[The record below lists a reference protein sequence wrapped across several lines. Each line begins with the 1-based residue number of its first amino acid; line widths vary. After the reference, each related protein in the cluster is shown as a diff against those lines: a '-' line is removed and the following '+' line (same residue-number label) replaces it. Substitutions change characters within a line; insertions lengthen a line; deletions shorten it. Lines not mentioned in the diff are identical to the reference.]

1 MPSRRATIAITAGG
15 LVALIGVA
23 VSVFVLTRGDAI
35 PADGN
40 QIAYSC
46 KEQHNTWYAIC
57 ISNTDGT
64 SRQRI
69 TKQIHT
75 STPSW
80 SPDGRQIAFTRNEDV
95 GEYTP
100 YSADDVFVMDADGG
114 SVRQLTRDRNGRHA
128 GQLAWSPDGRQIA
141 YVDGES
147 VPSGQPSRIGGLFVM
162 DADGD
167 NRRRLTR
174 GNVDTDPAWSPR
186 GAEIAFA
193 RCECPN
199 ANSAHLDLYVVN
211 VASGV
216 TRRLTRTP
224 NAFEASPAWSPDGS
238 RIALARWDFLS
249 SVATG
254 AAGIYMMK
262 SDGTG
267 EKLVHKYKHF
277 LPGLHSLTW
286 SPDGRTLAFE
296 TSPSRECTASRC
308 STSRVALFAR

>member
-1 MPSRRATIAITAGG
+1 MGVAGFSRHEATAVNPDARCSVLALNDAHGRTLRVSTDDAVADLVTAAHVCEDRLRESVRCRRVEPLIAITVGG

-23 VSVFVLTRGDAI
+23 VSVFVLTQDDTI

-100 YSADDVFVMDADGG
+100 YSADDVFVIDADGG
-114 SVRQLTRDRNGRHA
+114 NVRQLHATVTADRPGNRLGLPTDVRLPTSMVSPFRAARCHRNGA
-128 GQLAWSPDGRQIA
+128 
-141 YVDGES
+141 
-147 VPSGQPSRIGGLFVM
+147 LFVM

-167 NRRRLTR
+167 NVRRLTR
-174 GNVDTDPAWSPR
+174 GNVDTDPAWSPKEKR
-186 GAEIAFA
+186 LRSRAA
-193 RCECPN
+193 
-199 ANSAHLDLYVVN
+199 SAP
-211 VASGV
+211 
-216 TRRLTRTP
+216 TQTQ
-224 NAFEASPAWSPDGS
+224 
-238 RIALARWDFLS
+238 
-249 SVATG
+249 
-254 AAGIYMMK
+254 
-262 SDGTG
+262 
-267 EKLVHKYKHF
+267 
-277 LPGLHSLTW
+277 LTW
-286 SPDGRTLAFE
+286 IC
-296 TSPSRECTASRC
+296 TSSMSQ
-308 STSRVALFAR
+308 VARPGG